1 MSSKKGVSTK
11 KDKKAPKTATKKPK
25 SVTLDELSDTSLDE
39 VSGGV
44 TAGFEATAG
53 FEGTSST

>member
-1 MSSKKGVSTK
+1 MSTKKGVSTK
-11 KDKKAPKTATKKPK
+11 KDKKAPKTATKKPQ
-25 SVTLDELSDTSLDE
+25 SVTLHELADISLDE

-53 FEGTSST
+53 FKGTSST